1 MKHSLSTTGLS
12 LSQAQ
17 SISNL
22 CFQRTQEIA
31 NQLAIINNSEKTLTL
46 GGDTYIETVGNKIPT
61 DVVDLVLKKG
71 LLHATQAFLMENIKA
86 KDVLIRELK
95 AKVFISELEQPVYPK
110 LEQATLLPLVDEKWG
125 WEQLS
130 VLEYNEYLEAESYA
144 AHIGQFIHKGEKL
157 DVLRKEL
164 PFLKTLEWINV
175 EDGKKTPLKVSI
187 HHTSDELAKIHEQLA
202 AKHRQYE
209 QRVNYFKAKV
219 KNLTTEENARRSAE
233 NNVLLSKVNAENEM
247 LKANHI
253 NDLIKY
259 NAINH
264 KEAQIFEE
272 KRQEDIKKTS
282 ALRINVDPRFQPIVD
297 VFLVDVFLKQL
308 EDK

>member
-31 NQLAIINNSEKTLTL
+31 NQLAIINNSEKTLTI
-46 GGDTYIETVGNKIPT
+46 GTTNYTETVGNKIPT

-95 AKVFISELEQPVYPK
+95 AKTFRSELECPIFPK
-110 LEQATLLPLVDEKWG
+110 LEEAVLLSLVDEKWG

-187 HHTSDELAKIHEQLA
+187 HHTSTELSEIHEQLA

-233 NNVLLSKVNAENEM
+233 NNVMLSKINAKNEV
-247 LKANHI
+247 LKANYI
-253 NDLIKY
+253 NDLTKY

-297 VFLVDVFLKQL
+297 VFLKQL

>member
-31 NQLAIINNSEKTLTL
+31 NQLAIINNSEKTLTI
-46 GGDTYIETVGNKIPT
+46 GTTNYTETVGNKIPT

-187 HHTSDELAKIHEQLA
+187 HHTSTELSEIHEQLA

-233 NNVLLSKVNAENEM
+233 NNVLLSKINAENEV
-247 LKANHI
+247 LKANYI
-253 NDLIKY
+253 NDLTKY
-259 NAINH
+259 NAINQ
-264 KEAQIFEE
+264 KESQIFEE

-282 ALRINVDPRFQPIVD
+282 ALRIHVDPRFQPIVD
-297 VFLVDVFLKQL
+297 VFLKQL

>member
-31 NQLAIINNSEKTLTL
+31 NQLAIINNSEKTLTI
-46 GGDTYIETVGNKIPT
+46 GTTNYTETVGNKIPT

-95 AKVFISELEQPVYPK
+95 AKVFISQLEQPVYPK
-110 LEQATLLPLVDEKWG
+110 LEQATLFPLVDEKWG

-130 VLEYNEYLEAESYA
+130 VLEYNKYLEAESYA

-157 DVLRKEL
+157 DILRKEL

-187 HHTSDELAKIHEQLA
+187 HHTSTELSEIHEQLA

-233 NNVLLSKVNAENEM
+233 NNVMLSKVNAENEV
-247 LKANHI
+247 LKANYI
-253 NDLIKY
+253 NDLTKY
-259 NAINH
+259 NAINQ
-264 KEAQIFEE
+264 KESQIFEE

-297 VFLVDVFLKQL
+297 VFLKQL